1 MARSDGKRF
10 LQGLRRLAGGVAAL
24 ALLAGGGYG
33 ETLGDALA
41 SAYRSSDLLDQN
53 QAVLRA
59 ADEDVAGAV
68 ATLRPVVSFI
78 LESQYSDGPP
88 GENTTNAARLNL
100 DWTVYDFGRSKLGI
114 DIARESVLA
123 TRQALLGIEQNVL
136 LSAVSA
142 YMDVRRATQ
151 NVEINRTSVNVI
163 SEQLRAAQDRFE
175 VGQITRTDVA
185 LAEAR
190 LAAARAALAAAE
202 GDLDVARAAYKAE
215 IGHESDGRTAL
226 PAPPAFPR
234 TLAEAQ
240 SIAQRLHP
248 AVLQSQHQAKVADLQ
263 LELARAGRLPTLGLN
278 LRAQEDDDGSD
289 TGVATLQL
297 DQPLFTGGRIASG
310 ERKAMAGRDSARAG
324 LTRTVVRVTQS
335 VANAWSGIEVAR
347 AQIGAI
353 DLQIQAAQSAYDGTR
368 EEAELG
374 ARTTLEV
381 LDAERELLQAKS
393 DRTSAEANL
402 QVAFYS
408 LLASM
413 GLLTAENLKLGVPIY
428 DPEAYYNVVK
438 NAPLSAQGA
447 KLDRVLKAIGQD

>member
-1 MARSDGKRF
+1 MARSEERLF
-10 LQGLRRLAGGVAAL
+10 LRGLRRLAGGAAAL
-24 ALLAGGGYG
+24 ALLAGAGYG
-33 ETLGDALA
+33 ETLGDALV

-53 QAVLRA
+53 GAVLRA

-68 ATLRPVVSFI
+68 AALRPVVSFI
-78 LESQYSDGPP
+78 LESQHNDTPLGQTS
-88 GENTTNAARLNL
+88 TNSARLNL

-123 TRQALLGIEQNVL
+123 TRQALVGIEQNVL

-163 SEQLRAAQDRFE
+163 SEQLRAAQDRFD

-190 LAAARAALAAAE
+190 QAAARAALAAAE

-248 AVLQSQHQAKVADLQ
+248 AVLQAQHQAKVADLQ
-263 LELARAGRLPTLGLN
+263 LELARAGHRPTIDLN
-278 LRAQEDDDGSD
+278 LRAQESDDGTD
-289 TGVATLQL
+289 TSMGTLQL
-297 DQPLFTGGRIASG
+297 NQPLFTGGRIASG
-310 ERKAMAGRDSARAG
+310 ERKAMAGRDSARAS
-324 LTRTVVRVTQS
+324 LTRTVVEVTQA

-347 AQIGAI
+347 AQISAI

>member
-1 MARSDGKRF
+1 MARSKKRHF
-10 LQGLRRLAGGVAAL
+10 LQGLRRLAGGVAAS

-33 ETLGDALA
+33 ETLGDALV

-53 QAVLRA
+53 EAVLRA
-59 ADEDVAGAV
+59 ADEGVAGAV
-68 ATLRPVVSFI
+68 AALRPVISFI
-78 LESQYSDGPP
+78 LESQHNDTVLGQTS
-88 GENTTNAARLNL
+88 TNSARLNL

-123 TRQALLGIEQNVL
+123 TRQALVGIEQNVL

-151 NVEINRTSVNVI
+151 NVEINQTSVNVI
-163 SEQLRAAQDRFE
+163 TEQLRAAQDRFD

-190 LAAARAALAAAE
+190 QAAARAALAAAE

-248 AVLQSQHQAKVADLQ
+248 AVLQAQHQAKVADLQ
-263 LELARAGRLPTLGLN
+263 LELARAEHRPTVGLN
-278 LRAQEDDDGSD
+278 LRAQENDDGTDAS
-289 TGVATLQL
+289 VATLQMN
-297 DQPLFTGGRIASG
+297 QPLFTGGRIASG
-310 ERKAMAGRDSARAG
+310 ERKAMAGRDGARAG
-324 LTRTVVRVTQS
+324 LTRTVVEVTQS

-347 AQIGAI
+347 AQIGAV

>member
-248 AVLQSQHQAKVADLQ
+248 AVLQAQHQAKVADLQ

>member
-1 MARSDGKRF
+1 MARSEERLF
-10 LQGLRRLAGGVAAL
+10 LRGLRRLAGGAAAL
-24 ALLAGGGYG
+24 ALLAGAGYG
-33 ETLGDALA
+33 ETLGDALV

-53 QAVLRA
+53 GAVLRA

-68 ATLRPVVSFI
+68 AALRPVVSFI
-78 LESQYSDGPP
+78 LESQHNDTPLGQTS
-88 GENTTNAARLNL
+88 TNSARLNL
-100 DWTVYDFGRSKLGI
+100 DWTVYDFGRSKLGV

-123 TRQALLGIEQNVL
+123 TRQALVGIEQNVL

-163 SEQLRAAQDRFE
+163 SEQLRAAQDRFD

-190 LAAARAALAAAE
+190 QAAARAALAAAE

-248 AVLQSQHQAKVADLQ
+248 AVLQAQHQAKVADLQ
-263 LELARAGRLPTLGLN
+263 LELARAGHRPTIDLN
-278 LRAQEDDDGSD
+278 LRAQESDDGTD
-289 TGVATLQL
+289 TSMATLQL
-297 DQPLFTGGRIASG
+297 NQPLFTGGRIASG
-310 ERKAMAGRDSARAG
+310 ERKAMAGRDSARAS
-324 LTRTVVRVTQS
+324 LTRTVVEVTQA

-347 AQIGAI
+347 AQISAI

>member
-1 MARSDGKRF
+1 MARSKKRHL
-10 LQGLRRLAGGVAAL
+10 LQGLRRLAGGFAAS
-24 ALLAGGGYG
+24 ALLAGGGHG
-33 ETLGDALA
+33 ETLGDALV

-53 QAVLRA
+53 EAVLRA
-59 ADEDVAGAV
+59 ADEGVAGAV

-78 LESQYSDGPP
+78 LESQHYDGPL
-88 GENTTNAARLNL
+88 GRNSTNAARLNL
-100 DWTVYDFGRSKLGI
+100 DWTVYDFGRSKLGV
-114 DIARESVLA
+114 DIAKESVLA
-123 TRQALLGIEQNVL
+123 TRQALVGIEQNVL

-163 SEQLRAAQDRFE
+163 SEQLRAAQDRFD

-190 LAAARAALAAAE
+190 QAAARAALAAAE

-248 AVLQSQHQAKVADLQ
+248 AVLQAQHQAKVADLQ
-263 LELARAGRLPTLGLN
+263 LELARAEHRPTVGLN
-278 LRAQEDDDGSD
+278 LRAEESDDGTD
-289 TGVATLQL
+289 TSTATLQL
-297 DQPLFTGGRIASG
+297 NQPLFTGGRIASG

-324 LTRTVVRVTQS
+324 LTRTVVEVTQA
-335 VANAWSGIEVAR
+335 VANSWSGIEVAR
-347 AQIGAI
+347 AQISAI

>member
-1 MARSDGKRF
+1 MARSERRLF
-10 LQGLRRLAGGVAAL
+10 LRGLRRLAGGAAAL
-24 ALLAGGGYG
+24 ALLAGAGYG
-33 ETLGDALA
+33 ETLGDALV

-53 QAVLRA
+53 GAVLRA

-68 ATLRPVVSFI
+68 AALRPVVSFI
-78 LESQYSDGPP
+78 LESQHNDTPLGQTS
-88 GENTTNAARLNL
+88 TNSARLNL

-123 TRQALLGIEQNVL
+123 TRQALVGIEQNVL

-163 SEQLRAAQDRFE
+163 SEQLRAAQDRFD

-190 LAAARAALAAAE
+190 QAAARAALAAAE

-248 AVLQSQHQAKVADLQ
+248 AVLQAQHQAKVADLQ
-263 LELARAGRLPTLGLN
+263 LELARAGHRPTIDLN
-278 LRAQEDDDGSD
+278 LRAQESDDGTD
-289 TGVATLQL
+289 TSMGTLQL
-297 DQPLFTGGRIASG
+297 NQPLFTGGRIASG
-310 ERKAMAGRDSARAG
+310 ERKAMAGRDSARAS
-324 LTRTVVRVTQS
+324 LTRTVVEVTQA

-347 AQIGAI
+347 AQISAI